1 MNLTAGKAK
10 LTATIA
16 GGLVLIAIGTSTVA
30 NAQVISSFRD
40 LAGSVKEGERLT
52 ITEQSGVITKGRFA
66 GLADQRLRVM
76 ADSGRLI
83 DLSEASVAKID
94 RLRSRRGKG
103 ALVGFV
109 TGFVGGLLAVA
120 LTPESGSSVGPSKGT
135 VILPLAAIFGGIGA
149 GIGAGVG
156 AMRPDHRLIYLA
168 PGAPPKTPPVQDAHE
183 NGIDRVPASLATVS
197 VFSAN
202 ETLALCTVND
212 LQRVLC
218 REGGPNGTSPTGFE
232 PVFWP

>member
-109 TGFVGGLLAVA
+109 AGFVGGLLAVA
-120 LTPESGSSVGPSKGT
+120 LTPDSGSVGPGKET

-202 ETLALCTVND
+202 ETLSSLH
-212 LQRVLC
+212 R
-218 REGGPNGTSPTGFE
+218 
-232 PVFWP
+232 